1 MNGILEFCLAHFD
14 QCLGRDFERANY
26 TKDSLQ
32 DVLAVAQALRD
43 ETRGQ
48 RIQHLITT
56 AEGRYD
62 FTSVNLNSMVGFV
75 PQTFQDWLGQAWR
88 S

>member
-1 MNGILEFCLAHFD
+1 VLTVIAAV
-14 QCLGRDFERANY
+14 GRIFERANY
-26 TKDSLQ
+26 TKESLQ
-32 DVLAVAQALRD
+32 DVLTVARALRD
-43 ETRGQ
+43 ETREQ

-62 FTSVNLNSMVGFV
+62 FNAINLNVMVNIV
-75 PQTFQDWLGQAWR
+75 PQTFRDWLEQVWR